1 MFCKT
6 RAYLSCALDIFI
18 LSFCKRFL
26 ENVFQQCTLHEIPE
40 TVFQYN
46 VPRQVKIV
54 MVIFYVKSS
63 FYFPKGLLSIMF
75 ETFDPSV
82 LQGHRFH
89 WNIGTLRV
97 MGLWTTGHS
106 RGIGTRKLRLLF
118 QEHDPRGKNNPL
130 LCIRYKCIL
139 CSCPQQL
146 KR

>member
-1 MFCKT
+1 MGIIFCKT
-6 RAYLSCALDIFI
+6 RAYRSCVLDIFM
-18 LSFCKRFL
+18 LSFYKRFL
-26 ENVFQQCTLHEIPE
+26 EYLPAMYLLSNPWNSFFNTMFLGR
-40 TVFQYN
+40 Y
-46 VPRQVKIV
+46 

-106 RGIGTRKLRLLF
+106 RGIGTRKLCLLF
-118 QEHDPRGKNNPL
+118 REHDPRGKNNPL
-130 LCIRYKCIL
+130 LCIKDINVYFSLRCYKF
-139 CSCPQQL
+139 
-146 KR
+146 